1 MKRRI
6 RLVSGLFLL
15 VGVLGIMAGCGYH
28 REGHLNALPGSIHV
42 VEVAPFKNSTRTP
55 GISQS
60 VTAAVS
66 RELIHRTRYHV
77 QSYPDNA
84 DAELTGAVTTL
95 TFTPVTFD
103 PVNGRATTMEVRMH
117 ISATLTDL
125 HTHKVLFHNDD
136 MIFHDQYQI
145 SPQLPDFFEEDTSA
159 FQRMSQTAAQTLVSN
174 ILENF

>member
-1 MKRRI
+1 MIRRA
-6 RLVSGLFLL
+6 SF
-15 VGVLGIMAGCGYH
+15 VLGLSLLTGLLTGCGYH
-28 REGHLNALPGSIHV
+28 MEGRVNALPASIHV
-42 VEVAPFKNSTRTP
+42 VEVTPFKNATRTP

-66 RELIHRTRYHV
+66 RELIHRTRYRV
-77 QSYPDNA
+77 QPNADQA
-84 DAELTGAVTTL
+84 DAELTGAITDL
-95 TFTPVTFD
+95 IFTPVTFD
-103 PVNGRATTMEVRMH
+103 PISGRATTMEVRMH
-117 ISATLTDL
+117 VAATLTDL

-159 FQRMSQTAAQTLVSN
+159 FERMSRTVAQTLVSN